1 MPLEKITEKL
11 RGKKDQVSRTDL
23 TGLAPGITS
32 DMPVVPHKVLVAN
45 VSFYSDEACKEMVE
59 GAKIVILR
67 PLEPEGFDVL
77 DIVPS
82 TKHYSAG
89 QYVTWQLNNKK
100 LWENCYYRSP
110 FTGETERAWS
120 MHVEF
125 VGKVIDEPTVLNHQ
139 KKIKELEIKYAPLEI
154 L

>member
-11 RGKKDQVSRTDL
+11 RGKKDQVSRTDS
-23 TGLAPGITS
+23 TGFDPGITS
-32 DMPVVPHKVLVAN
+32 EMPVVPNKVLVAN
-45 VSFYSDEACKEMVE
+45 ISFYSDEACKELVE

-77 DIVPS
+77 DVVPS
-82 TKHYSAG
+82 TKHYSVG

-100 LWENCYYRSP
+100 QWENCYYRSP
-110 FTGETERAWS
+110 FTGKTEIAWS

-125 VGKVIDEPTVLNHQ
+125 VGKVINEQTVSTHQ
-139 KKIKELEIKYAPLEI
+139 KKIEKLEVKYSPLEI
-154 L
+154 R